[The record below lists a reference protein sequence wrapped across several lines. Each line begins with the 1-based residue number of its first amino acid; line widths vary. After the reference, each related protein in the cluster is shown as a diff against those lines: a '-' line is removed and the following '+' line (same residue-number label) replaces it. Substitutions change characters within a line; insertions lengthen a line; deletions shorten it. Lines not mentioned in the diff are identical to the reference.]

1 MTRVYHKALIMH
13 KENHYQQLERLGN
26 EKNDQI
32 MSSLNKT
39 HDCETEYFDK
49 INKAKQKTEEESQ
62 RLLER
67 TKWRKDNPVEYERI
81 QKEIKDLEE
90 QEILGKES

>member
-1 MTRVYHKALIMH
+1 
-13 KENHYQQLERLGN
+13 LGN

-49 INKAKQKTEEESQ
+49 INKAKQKTEEES
-62 RLLER
+62 
-67 TKWRKDNPVEYERI
+67 
-81 QKEIKDLEE
+81 
-90 QEILGKES
+90 